1 MKRAEML
8 ASYLGVLDEINASI
22 RVALDTLNDNAFTVR
37 MIVDE
42 LINGAEEAP
51 FDHQFITRLEEFEN
65 PNDISEEDDI
75 ESLTDKIVAKI
86 RDPKGSEG
94 IRAIDIAINPDK
106 FNVSEVMGI
115 VQQKLA
121 GTYQKPEPQKKEE
134 KDDDFDFK
142 NPLDE

>member
-1 MKRAEML
+1 MKRDEML

-42 LINGAEEAP
+42 LINGAAEAP
-51 FDHQFITRLEEFEN
+51 FDPTFITRLEDFQRDD
-65 PNDISEEDDI
+65 DIDEEDDI
-75 ESLTDKIVAKI
+75 ESLTDKIVEKI
-86 RDPKGSEG
+86 RDPKGKEG
-94 IRAIDIAINPDK
+94 IRAVDIAIDTDK

-115 VQQKLA
+115 VQQKLS
-121 GTYQKPEPQKKEE
+121 GTYQKPEPPKKEE